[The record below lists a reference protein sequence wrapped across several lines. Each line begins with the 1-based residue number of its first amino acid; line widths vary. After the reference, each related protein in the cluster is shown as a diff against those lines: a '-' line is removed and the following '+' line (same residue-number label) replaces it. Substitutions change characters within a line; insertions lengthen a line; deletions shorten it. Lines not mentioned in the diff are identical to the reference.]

1 MKPPKWDDVKLEASI
16 IIAMVQ
22 RKGVTLAAGMA
33 LGAVLCAEYPQLF
46 DLVKQA
52 VAVVGVAWAVGAIV
66 SVLMSVKNE
75 KEGVADVQAALY
87 TPVPQEPPK

>member
-1 MKPPKWDDVKLEASI
+1 MKLEPSI

-33 LGAVLCAEYPQLF
+33 LGAVLCAEYPQLYA
-46 DLVKQA
+46 LVKQA
-52 VAVVGVAWAVGAIV
+52 VAVVGVAGAVGAIA

-75 KEGVADVQAALY
+75 KEGIADVQKALL
-87 TPVPQEPPK
+87 TPVPCDQQEPRK

>member
-1 MKPPKWDDVKLEASI
+1 MKLEVSI

-33 LGAVLCAEYPQLF
+33 LGAVLCAEYPQVL

-52 VAVVGVAWAVGAIV
+52 VAVVGVAGAVGAIV

-75 KEGVADVQAALY
+75 QEGVADVQKALM
-87 TPVPQEPPK
+87 TPVPQEGPVKP

>member
-1 MKPPKWDDVKLEASI
+1 MNASI
-16 IIAMVQ
+16 IIAMIQ
-22 RKGVTLAAGMA
+22 RKGITLAAGMA

-52 VAVVGVAWAVGAIV
+52 VAVVGVAGAVGAIV

-75 KEGVADVQAALY
+75 KEGVADVQKALM
-87 TPVPQEPPK
+87 TPIPKEI